1 MLMPVLAL
9 FLSFPSFTGSGDSYN
24 DELRLLDLEVEML
37 FAQIIGALART
48 RGG

>member
-9 FLSFPSFTGSGDSYN
+9 FLSFPSFTRAGDSYN

-37 FAQIIGALART
+37 SLKS
-48 RGG
+48 